1 MTPKKIMN
9 GTVQTPGISQYKQI
23 PDPYARPFKQLP
35 LIAAKDIFWALYLYP
50 GRFLARAPKILNF
63 CLKIS
68 QPAIQLFMKPLRNE
82 LAHHLLTA
90 FGPEKTYSACD
101 SIARKCIENDV
112 RRVGDDLLLEHNQTP
127 IRCFAFNGRKHL
139 DDALAAGNG
148 VLLLGLHWMAERV
161 ALQHLMN
168 SGYPVMSIRNQEPPD
183 DCMGRLGRKFLQP
196 RYVRFLHNVIRD
208 EVFIQDRECSLKIL
222 GRLRSNG
229 IVSLLIDAPF
239 SQEVMKLPFLGKTRY
254 ISTGAL
260 HLARISSCSVLPMI
274 ATGNADGLEIQIHP
288 PLVFDYS
295 IPKEEFCRR
304 YMPLIIQI
312 LELSVLRYPDQ
323 YDCWSKINNN
333 PCP

>member
-1 MTPKKIMN
+1 MTPKQTIN
-9 GTVQTPGISQYKQI
+9 ETVQAPGMYQERQI
-23 PDPYARPFKQLP
+23 PTPYIQSSKQLP
-35 LIAAKDIFWALYLYP
+35 LIAIKDILWMVYLYP
-50 GRFLARAPKILNF
+50 GRFLARAPKILNL

-68 QPAIQLFMKPLRNE
+68 QPVIQLFMKPLRNE
-82 LAHHLLTA
+82 LAHHFLTA

-101 SIARKCIENDV
+101 SLAGKYIANDV
-112 RRVGDDLLLEHNQTP
+112 RRIGDDLLLELGNAP
-127 IRCFAFNGRKHL
+127 VRCIAFHGRKHL

-148 VLLLGLHWMAERV
+148 VLLVGVHWMAERV
-161 ALQHLMN
+161 ALRHLMN
-168 SGYPVMSIRNQEPPD
+168 IGYPVMSVRNQEPPD
-183 DCMGRLGRKFLQP
+183 KYMGRLGRKFLQP

-239 SQEVMKLPFLGKTRY
+239 SQEVMKLPFIGKTRNVP
-254 ISTGAL
+254 TGAL

-274 ATGNADGLEIQIHP
+274 ATGNANGLEIKIHP

-304 YMPLIIQI
+304 YMPVITKI

-323 YDCWSKINNN
+323 YDCWIKRL
-333 PCP
+333 